1 MVEVAAPILEGKGGG
16 AVRLASQAADEGGSC
31 ISPYTWGQ
39 GTSCRPGIKK
49 QGETGRKQRS
59 HMTGR
64 GAQRDREQERGPWTC
79 EDCQD
84 LQVKV
89 AGTGCPPVPQTVTAR
104 QCPWGDQ
111 PSWVPAKPCCPTAG
125 TDGPCEIRVHWAS
138 GFPGWA
144 ISVACLGSDR
154 GRPPWRLASGRL
166 SAHRCPL
173 HRNSYLW
180 ELIGVPWPP
189 RMQIV
194 QEAPGCTPALTR
206 VQVLISGR
214 PYFSVSEMGMMILAL
229 RGGQAPPG
237 GITKAG
243 THKPAAN
250 SRVRW
255 RVCTR
260 LCHFPAGDLG
270 QAPWL
275 LCGPLP
281 GIDFSDTLPTAAR

>member
-1 MVEVAAPILEGKGGG
+1 MRQPAPILRQARWETEARAELLAQRQRVWGTLWSKLPPPFQRGKGGG

-180 ELIGVPWPP
+180 ELIGSPL
-189 RMQIV
+189 
-194 QEAPGCTPALTR
+194 AP
-206 VQVLISGR
+206 
-214 PYFSVSEMGMMILAL
+214 ED
-229 RGGQAPPG
+229 
-237 GITKAG
+237 
-243 THKPAAN
+243 AN
-250 SRVRW
+250 SAGSSRV
-255 RVCTR
+255 
-260 LCHFPAGDLG
+260 HPSPHSGSGSDL
-270 QAPWL
+270 WE
-275 LCGPLP
+275 
-281 GIDFSDTLPTAAR
+281 TLFLRQ